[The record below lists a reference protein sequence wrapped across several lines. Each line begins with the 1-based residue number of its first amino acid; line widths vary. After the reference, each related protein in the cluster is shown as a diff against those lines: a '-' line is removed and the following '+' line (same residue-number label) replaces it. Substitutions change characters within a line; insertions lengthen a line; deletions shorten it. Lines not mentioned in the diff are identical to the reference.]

1 MLLCGRAW
9 TLSFLNNWVVGRG
22 PDVCVFSSGSYISAG
37 GKKDL
42 LIHLMSICV
51 TPSLVQVPC
60 SLTSF
65 KSCTA
70 LHFSSA
76 LGDNSLSYIWKVFPS
91 KNISSGT
98 SLSL

>member
-1 MLLCGRAW
+1 
-9 TLSFLNNWVVGRG
+9 
-22 PDVCVFSSGSYISAG
+22 
-37 GKKDL
+37 
-42 LIHLMSICV
+42 MSICV
-51 TPSLVQVPC
+51 MPSLVQVPC

-76 LGDNSLSYIWKVFPS
+76 FGDDSLSYIWKIFPS

-98 SLSL
+98 SFSLSPSNKFPDFNRPSVVDLK